1 MCCYLWVDCVVSV
14 WLIQCFIDLYVCF
27 VWLDNF
33 VDCLF
38 DVFGFDFDGV
48 LFMYVGDCV
57 LFEVLVVSFG
67 FGDNDGFVWLGV
79 MVYVL
84 DVGGVIVLEVGGFE
98 VIFVGV

>member
-1 MCCYLWVDCVVSV
+1 M
-14 WLIQCFIDLYVCF
+14 
-27 VWLDNF
+27 WLDNF